1 MSDIKLALDHIV
13 EKREEY
19 KKAEAYYEGNEAEIF
34 ASRRWHRIFKNDKVD
49 YKFNFV
55 RTVVDSVSNRL
66 ELAAVTATTDAAN
79 ANLNKIMEQS
89 DFEIDTN
96 EIHRR
101 TLVYGDAYAIVWPDE
116 TGQVVINYN
125 SPLTTAVIYDPEN
138 PRNKSFAAK
147 LWQSYDAQNRKTI
160 KLNLYYK
167 DRIEKYVALGDL
179 DNITGNGTNFGL
191 TETIVNPWNEVP
203 VFHFRTTKQYG
214 RSELADAIGPQDAIN
229 KLISTHMYTVDYQG
243 APQRYALSSGGN
255 DSEFEDFNNDS
266 TDRDN
271 LGALKNGP
279 GELWYLKGVNS
290 VGQFAPADPKTFTE
304 PIKDFVR
311 AMASITSTPLHYF
324 EKSGNIPSG
333 EALRTAEGPLMKKV
347 EDRQVSF
354 GSTWRD
360 LFVFMLTI
368 EGAPSDVEIEWQN
381 VETMDSLDAWEVAIK
396 KTIVGVN
403 LKQVLV
409 EMGYDTEI
417 ADKIVAERTSV
428 ESLSQG
434 MNTNNVLRQSG
445 VDTDNI

>member
-1 MSDIKLALDHIV
+1 
-13 EKREEY
+13 
-19 KKAEAYYEGNEAEIF
+19 
-34 ASRRWHRIFKNDKVD
+34 
-49 YKFNFV
+49 
-55 RTVVDSVSNRL
+55 
-66 ELAAVTATTDAAN
+66 
-79 ANLNKIMEQS
+79 
-89 DFEIDTN
+89 
-96 EIHRR
+96 
-101 TLVYGDAYAIVWPDE
+101 
-116 TGQVVINYN
+116 
-125 SPLTTAVIYDPEN
+125 
-138 PRNKSFAAK
+138 
-147 LWQSYDAQNRKTI
+147 
-160 KLNLYYK
+160 
-167 DRIEKYVALGDL
+167 
-179 DNITGNGTNFGL
+179 
-191 TETIVNPWNEVP
+191 
-203 VFHFRTTKQYG
+203 
-214 RSELADAIGPQDAIN
+214 
-229 KLISTHMYTVDYQG
+229 
-243 APQRYALSSGGN
+243 
-255 DSEFEDFNNDS
+255 
-266 TDRDN
+266 
-271 LGALKNGP
+271 LKNGP

-360 LFVFMLTI
+360 LFVFMLTV
-368 EGAPSDVEIEWQN
+368 EGTPSDVEVEWQN

-409 EMGYDTEI
+409 EMGYDSEI